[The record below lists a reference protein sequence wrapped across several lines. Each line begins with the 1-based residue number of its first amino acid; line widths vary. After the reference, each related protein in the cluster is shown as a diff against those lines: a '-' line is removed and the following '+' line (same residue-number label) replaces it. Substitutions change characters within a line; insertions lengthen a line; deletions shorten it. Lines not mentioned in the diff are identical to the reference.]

1 MRAEGHESCSHKSDT
16 FRLLFDS
23 IGYDTDLS
31 LHEAGFEIDF
41 ALIDHALLEIEA
53 FQLLW
58 CHLFRSQS
66 VSLGSDIR
74 PANAKARHSL
84 DIGHTPVFGQ
94 GEHLA
99 SVELQQKFVPDTA
112 ERMSE
117 IVRVGVCSHDIAEP
131 VARIPVLFITRS
143 KYPDQV

>member
-1 MRAEGHESCSHKSDT
+1 MRAEGHEYCSHKSDT

-66 VSLGSDIR
+66 VSPGSDIR
-74 PANAKARHSL
+74 PANAKARHVSTRTRL
-84 DIGHTPVFGQ
+84 DFICISGYTPY
-94 GEHLA
+94 
-99 SVELQQKFVPDTA
+99 VEFSSWPHQNAGYNSTFW
-112 ERMSE
+112 SFF
-117 IVRVGVCSHDIAEP
+117 C
-131 VARIPVLFITRS
+131 
-143 KYPDQV
+143 